1 MIYHKYIWV
10 VGIVFVIMG
19 FMGLSQ
25 GKLFSGLGF
34 FPIAVSIF
42 VSYDKRNPKVENAK
56 LRDAI
61 FLGGMIVAAA
71 IWVLGPKLFPNL

>member
-1 MIYHKYIWV
+1 MIYHKLIWV
-10 VGIVFVIMG
+10 VGIVFIIMG

-42 VSYDKRNPKVENAK
+42 VSYDKRNPNVKHKEI
-56 LRDAI
+56 RDVV
-61 FLGGMIVAAA
+61 FMGGMVAAAA